1 MTGFRPIR
9 VKTAEKVLLI
19 FDMCKYSGAILVKM
33 FIFPPIFVL
42 KCYNYA
48 VSLLRLSLLCFL
60 VRYCLL
66 VHHALMCTQSFCVRK
81 FVSDSV

>member
-9 VKTAEKVLLI
+9 VKTAAKVLLI

-48 VSLLRLSLLCFL
+48 VSLLQLSLLCFFSTIL
-60 VRYCLL
+60 STSTSCADVYTVLL
-66 VHHALMCTQSFCVRK
+66 R
-81 FVSDSV
+81 